1 MTKQEAQVQVAV
13 LKRLLRGEP
22 VDPVSLSTAT
32 GFTSAA
38 VGAALVTLHSA
49 GALYL
54 ANGNIIA
61 AYPFSAV
68 PTMHRLRI
76 GKSVTYANC
85 ALDALAVPCMA
96 DGRVDID
103 SECAQCRK
111 PITIQMIG
119 EHVLTVQPETPVLF
133 STAPAGDKSGPAVLT
148 RCPNINFFCAAE
160 HAEQWRASHPEQE
173 GTVLSLMQGIA
184 RARALFDRVI
194 SSVGGAR

>member
-22 VDPVSLSTAT
+22 VDSASLSAAT

-54 ANGNIIA
+54 ADGNVVA
-61 AYPFSAV
+61 AYPLSAV
-68 PTMHRLRI
+68 PTPHRLRI
-76 GKSVTYANC
+76 GRSVTYANC

-103 SECAQCRK
+103 SECAQCGK

-133 STAPAGDKSGPAVLT
+133 SPTHVGDKSGPAVLIL
-148 RCPNINFFCAAE
+148 CPSINFFCTAE
-160 HAEQWRASHPEQE
+160 HADRWRTSHPEQQ
-173 GTVLSLMQGIA
+173 GTVLTLAQGVA

>member
-22 VDPVSLSTAT
+22 VDPASLSAAT
-32 GFTSAA
+32 GFTPAA
-38 VGAALVTLHSA
+38 VGAALATLHSA

-54 ANGNIIA
+54 ADGNVIA

-76 GKSVTYANC
+76 GRSVTYANC

-103 SECAQCRK
+103 SECAQCGT

-119 EHVLTVQPETPVLF
+119 EHVLAVQPEAPVLF
-133 STAPAGDKSGPAVLT
+133 STAHPGDKSGPAVLT
-148 RCPNINFFCAAE
+148 RCPHINFFCAAE
-160 HAEQWRASHPEQE
+160 HANEWRASHPQQQ
-173 GTVLSLMQGIA
+173 GTVLSLGQGIA

>member
-1 MTKQEAQVQVAV
+1 VTKQEAQVQVAV
-13 LKRLLRGEP
+13 LKRLLRGEA
-22 VDPVSLSTAT
+22 VDSASLSAAT

-54 ANGNIIA
+54 ADGNVIA
-61 AYPFSAV
+61 AYPLSAV
-68 PTMHRLRI
+68 PTLHRLRI
-76 GKSVTYANC
+76 GRSVTYANC

-103 SECAQCRK
+103 SECAQCGT

-119 EHVLTVQPETPVLF
+119 EHVLTVQPEAPVLF
-133 STAPAGDKSGPAVLT
+133 STAHAGDKSGPAVLT
-148 RCPNINFFCAAE
+148 RCPNINFFCTAE
-160 HAEQWRASHPEQE
+160 HADRWRTAHPEQQ
-173 GTVLSLMQGIA
+173 GTVLTLVQGVA